1 MKLFK
6 KNQIIVYAIVLMLMV
21 AGYLNYSANIQEQ
34 SVETAIQIEATDDMQ
49 LAGIGDAKLVSSDA
63 LVTEENTT
71 NSINEVNTENV
82 ISIEEQTTNEEQT
95 TETNAESANDYFVKS
110 KLERETMYS
119 QIIESY
125 EKILNSEN
133 SLETQKQS
141 VTQEIQKINE
151 TKNSIMICENL
162 IKTKGFENCVIF
174 VNGESISIIIGTTE
188 IKQEEIAQI
197 QNIISREMNAEIENI
212 HITTK

>member
-82 ISIEEQTTNEEQT
+82 ISI
-95 TETNAESANDYFVKS
+95 DY
-110 KLERETMYS
+110 
-119 QIIESY
+119 I
-125 EKILNSEN
+125 
-133 SLETQKQS
+133 
-141 VTQEIQKINE
+141 
-151 TKNSIMICENL
+151 
-162 IKTKGFENCVIF
+162 
-174 VNGESISIIIGTTE
+174 
-188 IKQEEIAQI
+188 
-197 QNIISREMNAEIENI
+197 
-212 HITTK
+212 